1 MATLCS
7 HTGSSGWGPH
17 SFSQHKDEN
26 FGSRSVFKRV
36 VRARHMI
43 QNVKR
48 KKTKQNKTMDWE
60 QIDEDIMKFLRGGK
74 KKKKH
79 SGQGLVGGHE

>member
-1 MATLCS
+1 
-7 HTGSSGWGPH
+7 
-17 SFSQHKDEN
+17 
-26 FGSRSVFKRV
+26 
-36 VRARHMI
+36 MI

-74 KKKKH
+74 KKKSILAK
-79 SGQGLVGGHE
+79 G

>member
-1 MATLCS
+1 M
-7 HTGSSGWGPH
+7 
-17 SFSQHKDEN
+17 
-26 FGSRSVFKRV
+26 